1 MRITKYGSDVEL
13 RIQFPNG
20 NSGITSGNV
29 TTTLYKVVDSS
40 GGSGTETTINL
51 TGLTGW
57 SEVSSTGIYRLNI
70 DSSAFSTNPSGVT
83 EPVLVYGSVSESQY
97 GTSVNIPMFEV
108 TQLGEDDLQA
118 EILGL
123 NADLNQ
129 EIQTAF
135 SAKSATPTTLAEAL
149 AEIWDDTD
157 ANAGNIWDE
166 ALSGSAHNTTGTTG
180 RRLFDLSE
188 TWASGGTN
196 ETLLSAVH
204 TRLGQSSDSG
214 STTGFGLLNAIVADT
229 TVIGTPAG
237 ASVSADIASLQTDT
251 DDIQVKLVAVQ
262 ADTDDIQVK
271 IGAPAG
277 SSMSADIASLQVD
290 TDDIQVKLG
299 SPAGSNMSADIASV
313 QADTD
318 DIQVKLGTPAGSNMS
333 ADIASVQADTDD
345 LQSTLGTPAVNVSSD
360 IASNKVDLTTLL
372 SRLGSIGSAS
382 SLGGDLFG
390 AVKYLASQAQ
400 ITQGGITAPARASVE
415 FPSHVLAPQGVSAKY
430 LKLKVLNRNNQGQLE
445 RPRALGDAGVEINGK
460 ITFLGVTLGTSENG
474 SSLAITVN
482 GSTETWYF
490 YDSQQNPSFTSG
502 LQSTGTGYF
511 VYNSGSSDTALE
523 FMQATGL
530 GVLQTGS
537 ELASHFE
544 FDDANSPAMLVS
556 PKDYSAGAGSP
567 SKTVAFAYNVASGAT
582 ILSTV
587 EGLPVAGS
595 SQMFLRVLVDGVATT
610 GRLFKDDA
618 GNTGADA
625 SNNANSTV
633 DGNLSKSS
641 PVATYFAMI
650 GGDSLGQFELFYK
663 VSAGQT
669 ENVSFE
675 IFGQDKNKVLDSLG
689 TGVPDNYIE
698 SDIIAVH
705 HTTVQTQSLAGMG
718 IAF

>member
-57 SEVSSTGIYRLNI
+57 SEVASTGIYRLNI
-70 DSSAFSTNPSGVT
+70 DSSAFTTNPSGVT
-83 EPVLVYGSVSESQY
+83 EPVLVYGTVSESQY

-108 TQLGEDDLQA
+108 TQLGEDDLQT
-118 EILGL
+118 EVLGIKD
-123 NADLNQ
+123 DLNQ
-129 EIQTAF
+129 EIATAF
-135 SAKSATPTTLAEAL
+135 IAKTANPTTLAEAL

-157 ANAGNIWDE
+157 AVADTIWDE
-166 ALSGSAHNTTGTTG
+166 AISGSAHNTTGTAG
-180 RRLFDLSE
+180 RRLYDLSE
-188 TWASGGTN
+188 AWASGGTN
-196 ETLLSAVH
+196 EVLLSQIH
-204 TRLGQSSDSG
+204 TRLGTNTDTG
-214 STTGFGLLNAIVADT
+214 TTSVFGFLNEIYADT
-229 TVIGTPAG
+229 GLIGTPAG
-237 ASVSADIASLQTDT
+237 ASVSADIASLQ
-251 DDIQVKLVAVQ
+251 
-262 ADTDDIQVK
+262 
-271 IGAPAG
+271 
-277 SSMSADIASLQVD
+277 SD

-299 SPAGSNMSADIASV
+299 SPAGSSMSADIASL

-318 DIQVKLGTPAGSNMS
+318 DLQVKVGTPAGSSMS

-345 LQSTLGTPAVNVSSD
+345 LQTKLGSPAVDVSSD
-360 IASNKVDLTTLL
+360 IASNKTDLTTLL
-372 SRLGSIGSAS
+372 SRLGSISSSA

-415 FPSHVLAPQGVSAKY
+415 FPSHILAPQGVSAKY

-460 ITFLGVTLGTSENG
+460 VTFLGVVLGTSENG

-482 GSTETWYF
+482 GTTETWYF

-502 LQSTGTGYF
+502 LQTTGTGYF
-511 VYNSGSSDTALE
+511 VYNSGQSQTALE
-523 FMQATGL
+523 YMQTSGL
-530 GVLQTGS
+530 AILQTGS

-544 FDDANSPAMLVS
+544 FDDANSPAMLVC
-556 PKDYSAGAGSP
+556 PKDYSAGAGAP
-567 SKTVAFAYNVASGAT
+567 SKTVAFSYNQASGAT
-582 ILSTV
+582 TLSTV
-587 EGLPVAGS
+587 DGLPVAGS
-595 SQMFLRVLVDGVATT
+595 AQMFLRVLVDGVATT

-618 GNTGADA
+618 GNTLADA

-633 DGNLSKSS
+633 DGNLSKAS
-641 PVATYFAMI
+641 PVSTYYAMI